1 MKDQNKLLCRQL
13 ENKHKI
19 IEATVQMI
27 TKKGVDSINV
37 RSVCKAAGIGT
48 GTFYYY
54 FKNKDELLLSFIMEE
69 SFENFLLNTPLQNFP
84 ERILELYTILVKKYL
99 SFGKDFMRSFY
110 TPSNSALA
118 AYMSSVDDK
127 FAPETIMARC
137 ETEIQDAVSLGILQ
151 ADVNPHTLSADICTL
166 MKGIIFE
173 YSLGIKEF
181 DIYTVME
188 RMLHAQ
194 LHLYTSIP

>member
-1 MKDQNKLLCRQL
+1 MKDQEKLLNRQL
-13 ENKHKI
+13 ENKQKI
-19 IEATVQMI
+19 IDATIKMI

-37 RSVCKAAGIGT
+37 RSVCKAAEIGT

-69 SFENFLLNTPLQNFP
+69 SFENFALETPLEDFP
-84 ERILELYTILVKKYL
+84 KRITELYTILVKKYL

-118 AYMSSVDDK
+118 SYMSSVEDQ
-127 FAPETIMARC
+127 FAPDTIMARC
-137 ETEIQDAVSLGILQ
+137 ETEIRDAVNKNILRN
-151 ADVNPHTLSADICTL
+151 DVDPHELSADICTL

-173 YSLGIKEF
+173 YSLGVKEF
-181 DIYTVME
+181 DIYAAME
-188 RMLHAQ
+188 RMLSAQ
-194 LHLYTSIP
+194 LFYYRTS